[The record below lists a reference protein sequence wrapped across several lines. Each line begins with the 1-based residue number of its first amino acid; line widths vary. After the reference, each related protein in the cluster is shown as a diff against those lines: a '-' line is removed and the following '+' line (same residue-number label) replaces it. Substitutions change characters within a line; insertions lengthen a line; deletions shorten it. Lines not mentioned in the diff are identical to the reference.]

1 MHVAAFRTPQRG
13 GKGSSR
19 WSGCDPVAHLRCM
32 TDLVEQAYGGGWAW
46 RVGMVRAG
54 VLMAKTAR
62 TEWTGF
68 EAEWICIH
76 GNQVSGPFQV
86 DV

>member
-1 MHVAAFRTPQRG
+1 MHEGPPGRG
-13 GKGSSR
+13 M
-19 WSGCDPVAHLRCM
+19 WSG
-32 TDLVEQAYGGGWAW
+32 GGGWAR
-46 RVGMVRAG
+46 RVCMVRTG
-54 VLMAKTAR
+54 VPMAKTAR
-62 TEWTGF
+62 TELTGF

>member
-1 MHVAAFRTPQRG
+1 
-13 GKGSSR
+13 
-19 WSGCDPVAHLRCM
+19 
-32 TDLVEQAYGGGWAW
+32 
-46 RVGMVRAG
+46 MVRTG
-54 VLMAKTAR
+54 VPMAKTAR
-62 TEWTGF
+62 TELTGF